1 MRKTIIG
8 LMALALVGCTNTKQP
23 TNETNNTVEEVERTN
38 AETDTTGT
46 DTTEEGTMAAGTTAP
61 DFSLPTIDGK
71 QLALSDLRGK
81 YVIIDFWGS
90 WCGWC
95 IKGMPEMKKYYEKY
109 GSKLEILGVDC
120 GDTEEAWKEAVNTH
134 QLTCKH
140 LRNGECVNDI
150 TGIYEVQGFPTKVLV
165 DPEGK
170 IVKYIVGEDPAFYTT
185 LDEVLK
191 N

>member
-23 TNETNNTVEEVERTN
+23 TNETNNTVEEVESTN
-38 AETDTTGT
+38 AATDTTGT
-46 DTTEEGTMAAGTTAP
+46 DTTEEGTMAAGTTAT
-61 DFSLPTIDGK
+61 DFSLPT
-71 QLALSDLRGK
+71 LA
-81 YVIIDFWGS
+81 GS

-134 QLTCKH
+134 QLTWKH
-140 LRNGECVNDI
+140 VRNGEGVNDI